1 MAQLEDEEEED
12 VRKSQGDERKQ
23 EAQGDGKD
31 TAEENTLE
39 KYMKMVLEARAEQ
52 QEKVPPLK
60 SPTLSDTPSPSVS
73 PCVFFFFF
81 RNPSEKR
88 LTGAPRPGLCLRRK
102 TTGNEGLWTPWERVD
117 CKCES
122 QPSAS
127 TILIH
132 WREI

>member
-60 SPTLSDTPSPSVS
+60 SPTLRDTPSPSVS
-73 PCVFFFFF
+73 PCVFFFFQKPI
-81 RNPSEKR
+81 REETHWSPEARTLSEEKDNR
-88 LTGAPRPGLCLRRK
+88 
-102 TTGNEGLWTPWERVD
+102 
-117 CKCES
+117 
-122 QPSAS
+122 
-127 TILIH
+127 
-132 WREI
+132 